1 MLRVITRLGEIGIDI
16 KNEKFKNSVSEM
28 LEEIYPAGLCSEF
41 TQSLMELG
49 AVVCVP
55 GGEPKCN
62 ECPLKEGCKA
72 YQNNSWQKYPVKS
85 AKAERKKIHKTV
97 LILSL
102 QGKTAVRK
110 REEQGLLAG
119 LWELPNTDKKMNAEE
134 IKQWLEEQGIEVEQI
149 KKHKNAKH
157 VFTHLEWYM
166 YCYNVACTT
175 EGSDF
180 KWVSEEELEDTI
192 ALPTAFRKCL

>member
-1 MLRVITRLGEIGIDI
+1 MI
-16 KNEKFKNSVSEM
+16 
-28 LEEIYPAGLCSEF
+28 
-41 TQSLMELG
+41 
-49 AVVCVP
+49 
-55 GGEPKCN
+55 
-62 ECPLKEGCKA
+62 
-72 YQNNSWQKYPVKS
+72 
-85 AKAERKKIHKTV
+85 
-97 LILSL
+97 ILSL

-180 KWVSEEELEDTI
+180 NWVSEEELEDTI